1 MQATFVRFFLCLVL
15 TLPLLFLKIV
25 GSWGTA
31 LSALA
36 SVSFATS
43 IGLTIYTEITNCKH
57 YTPNDCT
64 EPTCHYY
71 DCPKVCKTPDVNDK
85 FLRDQRDEMTAL
97 LDEMDET
104 QKNGTKRKWVLFGT
118 VLIMMMMV
126 MVIIYW

>member
-25 GSWGTA
+25 GGWGTA

-36 SVSFATS
+36 ALSFATS
-43 IGLTIYTEITNCKH
+43 IGLTIYTEITKCKH
-57 YTPNDCT
+57 YTPNDCA

-71 DCPKVCKTPDVNDK
+71 DCPKVCETPDVNDK

-97 LDEMDET
+97 LMEW
-104 QKNGTKRKWVLFGT
+104 TKHKKMVLNRQWVLFGT